1 MADVSSFQG
10 GHMAITISPQGT
22 QSLVNT
28 QTIAGQDVPAVA
40 RLANG
45 TSLIVWTHETLTSAG
60 KDIYGQYITASG
72 TKSGLQFGVTGGAQ
86 NQMDSAV
93 ATLGNG
99 SYVVASTD
107 YSGFFDAG
115 LNPTPQGS
123 EVVARIFGANGS
135 SIAQVTLNTGTLG
148 SQFDVALAA
157 LSSGGFVAVW
167 SSVSPDYN
175 VEVVGQRFDALGG
188 KVGDEFL
195 VNAATAG
202 EQGKSAVTGLAN
214 GGFAVTWMDGGGLH
228 DASSFGIEG
237 QVFNA
242 DGSMLNGQF
251 AVNTTT
257 ANEQRVP
264 DMATLTNGN
273 FVVTWDDD
281 IGGAGALISRA
292 RLFAPDGTPLTGEF
306 QASTG
311 SGRSTAVT
319 ALPDGYFAITW
330 ETTGVD
336 SEANAFAQV
345 FDASGNAVGDP
356 LRSTAAVA
364 GHKTPDITALSNGN
378 LLIAW
383 AASDGSGDGI
393 YSQLYSIRNTGL
405 IVGTSAGETVNGT
418 GFSDSDIRGLGGN
431 DVIDGK
437 GGADTMRGGLGND
450 TFYVDDIGDIVIE
463 TAGQGIDG
471 VLVAGGITYVLRTG
485 SEIENLQSISGAL
498 AVKLVGN
505 ELNNHIVGGEGADIL
520 EGRAGDDTLIGGAG
534 VDKMTGGTGNDTY
547 YVDQGTDSVR
557 EFAGEGSDT
566 VYTSVSFTLK
576 AGIEVEV
583 LHANGG
589 GNLTLVGNEFG
600 NSITG
605 GGGADTLKGGGG
617 ADMLDGGAG
626 ADKLFGGDGDDSY
639 AVDDA
644 DDLITEAIGDG
655 NDTGYFDTN
664 FTLRQGVELEN
675 MYVGGFGIGR
685 ALTGNEFG
693 NNIYG
698 ADGADVLK
706 GGGGGDALAGGGG
719 NDNLRGGAGVDRLAG
734 GLGFDQLY
742 GEADADTFVFDVA
755 PGQADRDNIWDFV
768 SGVDKIE
775 ISAAAFGGDLVAGA
789 LDSGAFVPNTT
800 GRAGN
805 EQHRFI
811 LDTDVGRLYFDADGS
826 LGGADG
832 ADPRLVAVF
841 VTGSGPQA
849 GDFMIV

>member
-1 MADVSSFQG
+1 MP
-10 GHMAITISPQGT
+10 ITISPQGT
-22 QSLVNT
+22 QSLVNNLT
-28 QTIAGQDVPAVA
+28 TAGQQAPAVA
-40 RLANG
+40 SLADG
-45 TSLIVWTHETLTSAG
+45 TSLIVWTHETQTSAS
-60 KDIYGQYITASG
+60 KDIHGQNITASG
-72 TKSGLQFGVTGGAQ
+72 TKSGLQLAVTGGIRDQ
-86 NQMDSAV
+86 VEPAV
-93 ATLGNG
+93 VTLSNG

-115 LNPTPQGS
+115 NNPTPNGS
-123 EVVARIFGANGS
+123 EVVAKIFGANGS

-195 VNAATAG
+195 VNTATAG

-214 GGFAVTWMDGGGLH
+214 GGFAVTWMDGSGLH
-228 DASSFGIEG
+228 DAISFGIEG
-237 QVFNA
+237 QIFNG
-242 DGSMLNGQF
+242 DGSMFGGQF

-257 ANEQRVP
+257 VNEQRVP

-330 ETTGVD
+330 ETSGVD

-364 GHKTPDITALSNGN
+364 GHKTPDVTALSNGN
-378 LLIAW
+378 LLFAW
-383 AASDGSGDGI
+383 AASDGSADGI
-393 YSQLYSIRNTGL
+393 YSQIYSIRNTGL

-437 GGADTMRGGLGND
+437 GGADTMRGLGND
-450 TFYVDDIGDIVIE
+450 TYYVDDIGDIVIE
-463 TAGQGIDG
+463 AAGQGIDG

-520 EGRAGDDTLIGGAG
+520 EGRAGDDTLIGGTG
-534 VDKMTGGTGNDTY
+534 VDKMTGGAGNDTY
-547 YVDQGTDSVR
+547 YVDQGTDSVK
-557 EFAGEGSDT
+557 EFAGEGNDT

-639 AVDDA
+639 AVGDA

-664 FTLRQGVELEN
+664 FTLRSGVELEN

-685 ALTGNEFG
+685 ALTGNELG
-693 NNIYG
+693 NNIHG

-706 GGGGGDALAGGGG
+706 GGGGGDTLAGGGG
-719 NDNLRGGAGVDRLAG
+719 NDNLRGGAGADRLAG

-742 GEADADTFVFDVA
+742 GEADTDTFVFDTA
-755 PGQADRDNIWDFV
+755 PGPADRDNIWDFV
-768 SGVDKIE
+768 SGEDTIE
-775 ISAAAFGGDLVAGA
+775 ISAAVFGGGLVAGA
-789 LDSGAFVPNTT
+789 LDSGAFVRNTT
-800 GRAGN
+800 GRA
-805 EQHRFI
+805 EDAQDRFI
-811 LDTDVGRLYFDADGS
+811 FDTDVGRLYFDANGS
-826 LGGADG
+826 LGGAG
-832 ADPRLVAVF
+832 PQLVAVF
-841 VTGSGPQA
+841 VNGSGPQA